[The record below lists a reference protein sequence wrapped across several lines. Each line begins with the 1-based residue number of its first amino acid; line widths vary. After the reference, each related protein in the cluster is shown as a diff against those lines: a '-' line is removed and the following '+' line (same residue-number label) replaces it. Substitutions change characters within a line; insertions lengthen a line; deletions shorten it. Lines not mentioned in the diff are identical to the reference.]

1 MQEGEFLQ
9 AREDLAEL
17 EDDYKEAGLETNYI
31 EKDHY
36 YRSYQYWGIRSIL
49 TNKIIK

>member
-17 EDDYKEAGLETNYI
+17 EDDYKEAGLETNFI
-31 EKDHY
+31 ETDY
-36 YRSYQYWGIRSIL
+36 YYDASDYYGKVF
-49 TNKIIK
+49 NKIIK